1 MTTYTLFSQS
11 LTDTDAG
18 NTTALSAGT
27 QFSLSQAC
35 TLGKF
40 WWYSPSTADALP
52 DAVAIYTVTGQAQ
65 VSGTLINSPA
75 WSGAAG
81 SGWVST
87 TYSSPPA
94 LASGTNYLMVVH
106 GKGTSTGWYGRIV
119 GYFSSGAGSGG
130 VSNGPISAPG
140 NAAAANGQGCS
151 LNGSSIAYPTS
162 AGAGNNFLIDIEVTP
177 AATQATAA
185 LTGIGTLTASG
196 VLAAAAALTG
206 QGSLGVSPVLGYP
219 GALAMSGQ
227 GTLGVQAVLGYP
239 GALAMSGQ
247 GTLAAAPVLGYPG
260 AAVMSGLGSLS
271 ATPVLGYPGAL
282 AMSGQG
288 TLALAPVLGYPSAA
302 ALAGLGSL
310 GVSAVLGY
318 PGALAMSGLG
328 TLGLAPVLSY
338 PGAAAMSGL
347 GYLFLTRLSAS
358 FGSVLAA
365 DRGAASVS
373 VLDRAGASVSAVDLP
388 AGT

>member
-227 GTLGVQAVLGYP
+227 GTL
-239 GALAMSGQ
+239 
-247 GTLAAAPVLGYPG
+247 AAAPVLGYPG